1 MQEGIQLIQKYM
13 KRWQLLRG
21 LEALLYG
28 FGAGL
33 CSAFITRNPI
43 IGVVAFIVVTAIA
56 VLMIKPWRINVSTVS
71 AYIDKHLDNAEYS
84 SSLLLA
90 SPDGMSGLAQLQQQ
104 KITTLLSQQITTVK
118 PKTRLRY
125 AAITASALILIGVI
139 VFYAFGK
146 SINRTNG
153 TTPQQE
159 IMTFSVTDS
168 VAPAYK
174 PPVLINQKIAIRYP
188 AYTKLG
194 SRTSS
199 LMNAKA
205 VEGSQLYWQL
215 DFDSKVSEVKVEG
228 IGVNDKMRGDGT
240 AFAKAY
246 KPTQSGYYNF
256 KFTDTLGASYASDI
270 YAIDVV
276 KDKAPLVEI
285 KNIPQFTSFDYSD
298 NKKLSFTAEISDDY
312 GIAAAHIVAT
322 VSKGE
327 GESVKF
333 REEKL
338 AFNQSVQVGEK
349 SMRLSKNLNLD
360 QLKMELGDELYFYV
374 EVSDQKTPRPNIT
387 RSETFFAVINDTVS
401 DGFGVEGTLGADLMP
416 DYFRSQRQL
425 IIDTEKLIEERPQ
438 LTEEEFKTRS
448 NDLGFD
454 QKALRLKYG
463 QFMGDEADSGIAVTP
478 EISHEDFDA
487 DDPTAGFRHDHDSEN
502 EHNLVPEE
510 HDHEESDEEEGEKS
524 ILEGYVH
531 NHDDSEE
538 STLFT
543 ESLRGKLKQAMAEM
557 WDAELYL
564 RLADPKVSL
573 PYQYRALTLIQ
584 DIKNSARIYVHR
596 IGFDPP
602 PIKEDKRLSGD
613 LKEINNFY
621 KTEQIA
627 ATNPY
632 VSIEQSIALLE
643 EHIAGQTALTASDK
657 TILARAGE
665 ELAIIAIQEPA
676 RHLITLQQ
684 LKWLTE
690 EKQQLATT
698 LRQVQRGLLQ
708 ALPVIDAMPISRKP
722 YRGKLED
729 IFIKELQ
736 TGDR

>member
-1 MQEGIQLIQKYM
+1 MQEGIKLIQRYT
-13 KRWQLLRG
+13 KRWQALRA
-21 LEALLYG
+21 LEVLLYG
-28 FGAGL
+28 LGTGIFVAL
-33 CSAFITRNPI
+33 ISSKLI
-43 IGVVAFIVVTAIA
+43 IGVGACIIILCITA
-56 VLMIKPWRINVSTVS
+56 LLIKPWVIDTQHVS
-71 AYIDKHLDNAEYS
+71 AYIDKNLHNAEYS
-84 SSLLLA
+84 SSLLLV
-90 SPDGMSGLAQLQQQ
+90 SPDGLSGLAQLQQQ
-104 KITTLLSQQITTVK
+104 KVATLLSQQLKTVK
-118 PKTRLRY
+118 PKTGLR
-125 AAITASALILIGVI
+125 TATIISSGLILLGIAI
-139 VFYAFGK
+139 SYAFG
-146 SINRTNG
+146 NQWVLNNG
-153 TTPQQE
+153 TTPEEQ
-159 IMTFSVTDS
+159 IITFLPTDS
-168 VAPAYK
+168 VMPVYE
-174 PPVLINQKIAIRYP
+174 PPVLTTQQLTIHYP

-215 DFDSKVSEVKVEG
+215 DFDGKVSEVTVEG
-228 IGVNDKMRGDGT
+228 IGVNDEMRGDGT

-256 KFTDTLGASYASDI
+256 KFIDTLGASYASDI
-270 YAIDVV
+270 YAIEVV

-285 KNIPQFTSFDYSD
+285 KDIPQFTSFDHAD

-312 GIAAAHIVAT
+312 GIAAAHIIAT

-338 AFNQSVQVGEK
+338 AFDESLPVGEK
-349 SMRLSKNLNLD
+349 SMRLSKNINLD

-374 EVSDQKTPRPNIT
+374 EVSDQKTPRANRT
-387 RSETFFAVINDTVS
+387 RSETYFAVIKDTVS
-401 DGFGVEGTLGADLMP
+401 DSFGVEGTLGADLMP

-425 IIDTEKLIEERPQ
+425 IIDTEKLIGERPQ

-478 EISHEDFDA
+478 EISQEDFDA

-510 HDHEESDEEEGEKS
+510 HDHEEEGEEEGEQS

-531 NHDDSEE
+531 NHDDPEE

-557 WDAELYL
+557 WDAELHL
-564 RLADPKVSL
+564 RLADPKKSL
-573 PYQYRALTLIQ
+573 PYQYRALNLLQ

-602 PIKEDKRLSGD
+602 PIKEDKRLTGD
-613 LKEINNFY
+613 LKEIDNFY
-621 KTEQIA
+621 KTEQIS
-627 ATNPY
+627 ATNPF
-632 VSIEQSIALLE
+632 VSMEHSIELLE
-643 EHIAGQTALTASDK
+643 QHIAAQTALSITDK
-657 TILARAGE
+657 EVLAKAGE
-665 ELAIIAIQEPA
+665 ELAMIAIQEPA

-690 EKQQLATT
+690 EKAQPIAV
-698 LRQVQRGLLQ
+698 LRGVQAGLLR
-708 ALPVIDAMPISRKP
+708 ALPAGNSIPEPRKP
-722 YRGKLED
+722 YRGNLEQL
-729 IFIKELQ
+729 FIQELSA
-736 TGDR
+736 GDR